1 MIAEKLR
8 SDRITGW
15 ALAGTLFIH
24 LILLRSPAS
33 VMMAAFLLLLVGV
46 VLRGKDT
53 SAPSW
58 LAWMLLVAGVGVVVM
73 ADGRSWT
80 APTLPAELAAMLACG
95 ILLRT
100 LTPMRGL
107 WVLLCLL
114 IILVAILVQPL
125 GGVNEAFV
133 VVDVIILML
142 LAEQVHRPPEV
153 ALSFWVSILRSLRV
167 VVPVAII
174 VTLIFSFFPD
184 LSPQTPR
191 GIIGFDGSG
200 ILNPGNF
207 ADMSQSRRVALVARF
222 PKEQKLPRP
231 GDLYWRGQVLE
242 RNEGL
247 KWLLDEARQKPPKGI
262 ENVAPQAGQ
271 AVWRY
276 LQEIREN
283 KEGGILPVLDRT
295 VFVDARREGLEVLVL
310 DQGASVLS
318 AVGSG
323 DLSLTVTAV
332 GERVDDAPETEIAN
346 AGQAV
351 PKSVGMNEDLK
362 KIVQQTLAGAQ
373 TTREK
378 LEAIGS
384 YLRESNF
391 VYTTRPGR
399 IPSEDVAGFLMR
411 GRRGFCGHYAAA
423 TANIL
428 RLGGVPARVVTGY
441 RGGEWNPWVRTITV
455 RDSEAHAWVEAWD
468 EPSSTWLRFDPTDY
482 VSPDFSSRIARNMNS
497 EEWPWYRNMASLGGA
512 VLYTVNTSASAAF
525 TWLMALEA
533 WEYLQPVAVAGLVI
547 FGGIWL
553 WRERRRRQGR
563 SAAEQA
569 AQWLAELEH
578 RASRAGC
585 PRQSGE
591 TPLAW
596 LRRLEKEAGQ
606 GGEAENLRR
615 FAESYENEMY
625 GVPKSEKV
633 GGELTASAKSLRQIW
648 KSRGHT
654 RLAVS

>member
-1 MIAEKLR
+1 MSTEKHR
-8 SDRITGW
+8 TDRITGW
-15 ALAGTLFIH
+15 ALAAVLFMH
-24 LILLRSPAS
+24 LLLLRSPAS
-33 VMMAAFLLLLVGV
+33 VMMAAFLLLLVGAI
-46 VLRGKDT
+46 LRGKNI
-53 SAPSW
+53 SAPRW
-58 LAWMLLVAGVGVVVM
+58 LAWVLLIAGVTVVLL
-73 ADGRSWT
+73 ADGRAWD
-80 APTLPAELAAMLACG
+80 PTLPAEVAAMLGCSL
-95 ILLRT
+95 LLRT

-107 WVLLCLL
+107 WALLCLL
-114 IILVAILVQPL
+114 VMLLGILVQPIAAVN
-125 GGVNEAFV
+125 GVFV

-142 LAEQVHRPPEV
+142 LAEQVHRPPEA

-200 ILNPGNF
+200 MLNPGSF

-222 PKEQKLPRP
+222 PREQSLPRP

-247 KWLLDEARQKPPKGI
+247 KWLLDEAREKAPKGI
-262 ENVAPQAGQ
+262 QEVTPHGGQ
-271 AVWRY
+271 TVWRY
-276 LQEIREN
+276 LQEIRDN
-283 KEGGILPVLDRT
+283 KEGGILAVLDQT
-295 VFVDARREGLEVLVL
+295 VFVDAKREGLEVLVL

-323 DLSLTVTAV
+323 DLSLEVTAV
-332 GERVDDAPETEIAN
+332 GERVDDAPDPGIAS
-346 AGQAV
+346 ASKAV
-351 PKSVGMNEDLK
+351 PRAVRTNEAVRN
-362 KIVQQTLAGAQ
+362 IVQRTFEGTK
-373 TTREK
+373 TTSEK
-378 LEAIGS
+378 LEAIGK

-399 IPSEDVAGFLMR
+399 IAPDDVAGFLVR

-428 RLGGVPARVVTGY
+428 RMGGVPARVVTGY
-441 RGGEWNPWVRTITV
+441 RGGVWNPWVRTITV

-468 EPSSTWLRFDPTDY
+468 EPSQRWLRFDPTDY
-482 VSPDFSSRIARNMNS
+482 VSPDFSSRIARDMNS
-497 EEWPWYRNMASLGGA
+497 ESWPWYRSIASLGGA
-512 VLYTVNTSASAAF
+512 VLYTMNTSAGEAF

-569 AQWLAELEH
+569 AQWLTELER
-578 RASRAGC
+578 RAARAGC
-585 PRQSGE
+585 PRKVGE

-596 LRRLEKEAGQ
+596 LRRLEREAGDD
-606 GGEAENLRR
+606 GEAENLRR

-625 GVPKSEKV
+625 GARSTEVAV
-633 GGELTASAKSLRQIW
+633 VELTTSAKSLRQIW

-654 RLAVS
+654 KLAVS